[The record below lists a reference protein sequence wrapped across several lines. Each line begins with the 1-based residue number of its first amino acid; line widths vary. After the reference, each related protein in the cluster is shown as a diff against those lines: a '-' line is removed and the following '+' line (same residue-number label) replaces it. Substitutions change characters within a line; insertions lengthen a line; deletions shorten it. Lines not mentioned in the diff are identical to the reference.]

1 MNAKYIKYDR
11 ESDRFNLIVD
21 AVLSLFTGR
30 GTSLCKIVPALGTQ
44 SIASLQC
51 LRDIVLAN

>member
-21 AVLSLFTGR
+21 AVLSLFT
-30 GTSLCKIVPALGTQ
+30 
-44 SIASLQC
+44 LQAGV
-51 LRDIVLAN
+51 RAFAK